1 MPYIPEKNEK
11 TEEREPV
18 QRRSIR
24 KERRLLVMSLISCA
38 AIIFGTVHL
47 IQYYSELNSSRN
59 TSRELQA
66 IMEAADPAAEEP
78 TVIPAQAAAVQ
89 TEQIPAQAAAVQT
102 EQIPA
107 QTAAV
112 QTEQIPAQAAAVQ
125 TAQVPAQAAAEQTE
139 SVSAEAS
146 SVQPAPAPAD
156 GAPGENPVQEVRAE
170 ASLHTPIPGIAKDTN
185 ILQPVPYPDNQEL
198 SVSDRFRRL
207 RRKGEYIVGW
217 LTMDHLSEAVVQKD
231 NTFFL
236 NHDATGNNNSN
247 GAIFLDEATGIITRP
262 YTLILYGHNMK
273 SGNMFGR
280 LKKYK
285 ENAYFFSNRI
295 ISFDSMFEDGKYAVF
310 AVLEFSTVPGT
321 SGWFDLYSLRSDHID
336 ARTEAIRKL
345 ENKSV
350 HGRMLDVQPEDQL
363 LLLVT
368 CVDGEDERL
377 LVAARRLRPNEKEEG
392 LTFLQTG
399 RNGNLPSGS

>member
-11 TEEREPV
+11 TEEREPI

-47 IQYYSELNSSRN
+47 IQYYGELNSSRN

-78 TVIPAQAAAVQ
+78 TVIPAEAAAEQ
-89 TEQIPAQAAAVQT
+89 TAQIPAQAAAVQT

-107 QTAAV
+107 
-112 QTEQIPAQAAAVQ
+112 PAAAEQ
-125 TAQVPAQAAAEQTE
+125 AAQVPAEGI
-139 SVSAEAS
+139 S
-146 SVQPAPAPAD
+146 
-156 GAPGENPVQEVRAE
+156 GENPVQEVHAE
-170 ASLHTPIPGIAKDTN
+170 VSQHTPIPGIAKDAN
-185 ILQPVPYPDNQEL
+185 ILQPVPYPDNREL

-207 RRKGEYIVGW
+207 RSKGEYIVGW

-236 NHDATGNNNSN
+236 NHDATGNKNSN

-392 LTFLQTG
+392 LTFLRPG
-399 RNGNLPSGS
+399 DVPPIEILPETC

>member
-24 KERRLLVMSLISCA
+24 KERHLLVMSLISCA

-78 TVIPAQAAAVQ
+78 TEVPAKAAAEEP
-89 TEQIPAQAAAVQT
+89 TE
-102 EQIPA
+102 
-107 QTAAV
+107 
-112 QTEQIPAQAAAVQ
+112 
-125 TAQVPAQAAAEQTE
+125 VPAKAAAEQAE
-139 SVSAEAS
+139 SGSAEA
-146 SVQPAPAPAD
+146 
-156 GAPGENPVQEVRAE
+156 VQEVRAE
-170 ASLHTPIPGIAKDTN
+170 ASQHTPIPGIAKDAN
-185 ILQPVPYPDNQEL
+185 ILQPVPYPDNREL

-207 RRKGEYIVGW
+207 RRKGEHIVGW

>member
-11 TEEREPV
+11 TEEREPI

-66 IMEAADPAAEEP
+66 IMEAADPAAEGP
-78 TVIPAQAAAVQ
+78 TEVPTEAAAEQTAQVPVQAAA
-89 TEQIPAQAAAVQT
+89 EQA
-102 EQIPA
+102 
-107 QTAAV
+107 
-112 QTEQIPAQAAAVQ
+112 
-125 TAQVPAQAAAEQTE
+125 AQVPAQAAAEQTE
-139 SVSAEAS
+139 SGSAEAS
-146 SVQPAPAPAD
+146 SLPQAPVPAE
-156 GAPGENPVQEVRAE
+156 GIPGENPVQEVRAE
-170 ASLHTPIPGIAKDTN
+170 ASQHTPIPGIAKDAN
-185 ILQPVPYPDNQEL
+185 ILQPVPYPDNREL

-207 RRKGEYIVGW
+207 RRVGEYIVGW

-236 NHDATGNNNSN
+236 NHDATGNKNSN

-399 RNGNLPSGS
+399 WNGNLPSGS

>member
-11 TEEREPV
+11 TEEREPI

-47 IQYYSELNSSRN
+47 IQYYGELNSSRN
-59 TSRELQA
+59 TSRKLQA

-78 TVIPAQAAAVQ
+78 TEVPAEAAAEQTAQVPVQAAV
-89 TEQIPAQAAAVQT
+89 EQA
-102 EQIPA
+102 
-107 QTAAV
+107 
-112 QTEQIPAQAAAVQ
+112 
-125 TAQVPAQAAAEQTE
+125 AQVPAQAAAEQTE
-139 SVSAEAS
+139 SGSAEAS
-146 SVQPAPAPAD
+146 SVPPAPVPAE
-156 GAPGENPVQEVRAE
+156 GIPGENPVQEVRAE
-170 ASLHTPIPGIAKDTN
+170 ASQHTPIPGIAKDAN
-185 ILQPVPYPDNQEL
+185 ILQPVPYPDNREL

-207 RRKGEYIVGW
+207 RSKGEYIVGW

-236 NHDATGNNNSN
+236 NHDATGNKNSN

-392 LTFLQTG
+392 LTFLRPG
-399 RNGNLPSGS
+399 DVPPIEILPETC

>member
-24 KERRLLVMSLISCA
+24 KERRLLAMSLISCA

-47 IQYYSELNSSRN
+47 IQYYGELNSSRN

-66 IMEAADPAAEEP
+66 IMEAADPAAEGLTEVP
-78 TVIPAQAAAVQ
+78 TEAAA
-89 TEQIPAQAAAVQT
+89 E
-102 EQIPA
+102 
-107 QTAAV
+107 
-112 QTEQIPAQAAAVQ
+112 Q
-125 TAQVPAQAAAEQTE
+125 TAQVPVQAAVEQAAPVPAQAAAEQTE
-139 SVSAEAS
+139 SGSAETS
-146 SVQPAPAPAD
+146 SVPPAPVPAE
-156 GAPGENPVQEVRAE
+156 GIPGENPVQEVRAE
-170 ASLHTPIPGIAKDTN
+170 ASQHTPIPGIAKDAN
-185 ILQPVPYPDNQEL
+185 ILQPVPYPDNREL

-207 RRKGEYIVGW
+207 RSKGEYIVGW

-236 NHDATGNNNSN
+236 NHDATGNKNSN

-392 LTFLQTG
+392 LTFLRPG
-399 RNGNLPSGS
+399 DIPSIEILPETC